1 MAAAW
6 VLLVIFMVLICVTES
21 EGEEYKTVAR
31 LSSTLLNSSGWKPN
45 ENMYLVS
52 SNGMFC
58 AGFYNVRA
66 NRYAFAVWYA
76 NDSHRTMAWMA
87 NSTSLVGRNSSLHLR
102 DGFLSIS
109 DENGVIAWMSK
120 DTYDSKY
127 ISELTLQESGNMV
140 LNGWQSFREFPTFNL
155 LPKQDFTTEDVLLSR
170 SPNGTYGRDGNYYS
184 LSLEQQS
191 SKLSLYYNYRRA
203 DGVWESKMYWQSGRF
218 LEVKLDESGFLNT
231 TEIDMGFMIMATDGG
246 EEDRLRRL
254 TLESNG
260 NLVMYSRTKY
270 PPPSSWTVA
279 WQALPRHC
287 QIPGACGDNAVCKIN
302 LKWEPTCECPPGF
315 DPSPVD
321 NRSCKPHNDITKLSN
336 VTFVPLDFVSFEAL
350 TFTTQT
356 TTILQEC
363 MDFCRNNSSCVGF
376 THHVDSG
383 NCDHLFGNLI
393 YGYWSQA
400 VATRLYLKISASEED
415 TPNLFHGLP
424 SVLENVCPILLKLPL
439 PPSQS
444 DHKPR
449 NLIIIFFIFG
459 LELLL
464 GAYAFRAFLRKYSK
478 FRDMARIFALD
489 LLPSGGPKQF
499 SYAELK
505 AATNDFSDMLGRGG
519 FGPVYRGLLPDQRQ
533 IAVKKLEGLRQ
544 GEQQFWAEVSI
555 IGRIHHLNLVR
566 MWGFCAEGE
575 HRLVVYEYIP
585 NGSLEKHLF
594 NTEGGTSMEWGIR
607 YRIALGV
614 ARAIAYLHEEC
625 LEWVLH
631 CDIKP
636 ENILVDEDFCP
647 KVSDFGLAK
656 LVEKDHSLNVSRIR
670 GTRGYLAPEWFQSNS
685 ISAKVD
691 VYSFGMVL
699 FEMVM
704 GKRNAY
710 VFHSTEQDR
719 EFYFP
724 EWAFEMV
731 MIKRKME
738 EVVDKRLNEIKEN
751 QSEMEAVQRMV
762 KTALWCIQSRPE
774 ERPSMGKVAKMLEGA
789 IEIEDPPKPSLLE
802 DSGAGPRSPI
812 STGMKS
818 SIKSSGRSHF

>member
-6 VLLVIFMVLICVTES
+6 VLLVIFTALICVRES
-21 EGEEYKTVAR
+21 EGKAQKTVPH
-31 LSSTLLNSSGWKPN
+31 LSSAILNSSGWRPN
-45 ENMYLVS
+45 DNRYLVS
-52 SNGMFC
+52 PDGTFC
-58 AGFYNVRA
+58 AGFYNVTA
-66 NRYAFAVWYA
+66 NLYAFAVWYA
-76 NDSHRTMAWMA
+76 NDSHRTLAWMA
-87 NSTSLVGRNSSLHLR
+87 NSTSLVGGNSSLHLR

-109 DENGVIAWMSK
+109 DENGVIAWRSK
-120 DTYDSKY
+120 DTSDSKY
-127 ISELTLQESGNMV
+127 VSELTLQESGNLV
-140 LNGWQSFREFPTFNL
+140 LNQWQSFTEFPTFNL

-170 SPNGTYGRDGNYYS
+170 SPNDAYGTDGNYYS

-191 SKLSLYYNYRRA
+191 SKLSLTYYYRRA
-203 DGVWESKMYWQSGRF
+203 DGGRERKMYWQSGRF
-218 LEVKLDESGFLNT
+218 LGVTLDESGFLNT
-231 TEIDMGFMIMATDGG
+231 TEIDMGSLIMATDRG
-246 EEDRLRRL
+246 EEDMLRRL
-254 TLESNG
+254 TLEENG
-260 NLVMYSRTKY
+260 NLVMYSRKRY
-270 PPPSSWTVA
+270 PPSSWSVA

-302 LKWEPTCECPPGF
+302 LEWEPTCQCPPGF
-315 DPSPVD
+315 DRSPAD

-356 TTILQEC
+356 STILQEC

-376 THHVDSG
+376 KYHLDNG
-383 NCDHLFGNLI
+383 ICDHLFGNLT
-393 YGYWSQA
+393 YGYWSQE
-400 VATRLYLKISASEED
+400 VATRLYLKISASEQE
-415 TPNLFHGLP
+415 TPNLFNGLP
-424 SVLENVCPILLKLPL
+424 KVLKNVCPILLKLPL

-444 DHKPR
+444 DHKKR
-449 NLIIIFFIFG
+449 FVIIICFIFG
-459 LELLL
+459 LELLC
-464 GAYAFRAFLRKYSK
+464 GVYAFRAFLRKYSK

-505 AATNDFSDMLGRGG
+505 AATNDFSNMLGKGG

-533 IAVKKLEGLRQ
+533 IAVKKLEGLRH

-575 HRLVVYEYIP
+575 HRMVVYEYIP
-585 NGSLEKHLF
+585 NGSLETHLF
-594 NTEGGTSMEWGIR
+594 NTEETAVMEWGIR

-636 ENILVDEDFCP
+636 ENILVDDDFCP

-656 LVEKDHSLNVSRIR
+656 LVEKDHSLNVSTIR

-685 ISAKVD
+685 ITAKVD

-704 GKRNAY
+704 GKRN
-710 VFHSTEQDR
+710 VHVCNSIEQDR
-719 EFYFP
+719 QLYFP

-731 MIKRKME
+731 MIQGKME
-738 EVVDKRLNEIKEN
+738 ELLDKRLNGITEN
-751 QSEMEAVQRMV
+751 QIEMETVERMV
-762 KTALWCIQSRPE
+762 KTALWCIQSRAE

-789 IEIEDPPKPSLLE
+789 IEIEDPPKPSLLQ
-802 DSGAGPRSPI
+802 DTDAGC
-812 STGMKS
+812 
-818 SIKSSGRSHF
+818 

>member
-1 MAAAW
+1 MIRNSLSCLSQRKVSSPLVTTKAMAAAW

-499 SYAELK
+499 S
-505 AATNDFSDMLGRGG
+505 
-519 FGPVYRGLLPDQRQ
+519 
-533 IAVKKLEGLRQ
+533 
-544 GEQQFWAEVSI
+544 
-555 IGRIHHLNLVR
+555 
-566 MWGFCAEGE
+566 
-575 HRLVVYEYIP
+575 
-585 NGSLEKHLF
+585 
-594 NTEGGTSMEWGIR
+594 
-607 YRIALGV
+607 
-614 ARAIAYLHEEC
+614 
-625 LEWVLH
+625 
-631 CDIKP
+631 
-636 ENILVDEDFCP
+636 
-647 KVSDFGLAK
+647 
-656 LVEKDHSLNVSRIR
+656 
-670 GTRGYLAPEWFQSNS
+670 
-685 ISAKVD
+685 
-691 VYSFGMVL
+691 
-699 FEMVM
+699 
-704 GKRNAY
+704 
-710 VFHSTEQDR
+710 